1 MASVGGCLKIQYT
14 GAEASC
20 LLVGDATGDTLTAKV
35 GDAGAE
41 AEDSNFGTAGVI
53 DLTAATADTLT
64 ELTAV
69 IDAYSTYSSSV
80 LYGDDIATE
89 NILTATVQAK
99 STLYGYV
106 LFNLAT
112 VLSTYALTTWAR
124 TKYLLNL
131 PDTDQTLVEYLI
143 NSASEMAEYHAR
155 RKLAARAY
163 TTDLDGPGGTTLLL
177 PNYPINSI
185 TSIYEDTDR
194 EFDSDTLT
202 DSDDYGYYSD
212 EGIVERYSGSWT
224 TGKKALRITYNGG
237 LSTVDS
243 RLQDA
248 VIEVVAWNLKR
259 YRGSG
264 IGIRSIS
271 APDGMNTAME
281 TTIPLNALRVFES
294 YRDGRQ

>member
-1 MASVGGCLKIQYT
+1 VVGGCLKIKYT
-14 GAEASC
+14 GSEDSC
-20 LLVGDATGDTLTAKV
+20 LLLGDATAKTLTSTV
-35 GDAGAE
+35 GAAGSE
-41 AEDSNFGTAGVI
+41 AVDTNFGTAGVL
-53 DLTAATADTLT
+53 DLTGATVDTLT
-64 ELTAV
+64 ELAAV
-69 IDAYSTYSSSV
+69 IEAYDDYTASV
-80 LYGDDIATE
+80 HYGDDIPTE
-89 NILTATVQAK
+89 NIVTATVQAK
-99 STLYGYV
+99 TPLYGYV
-106 LFNLAT
+106 LFDLDS
-112 VLSTYALTTWAR
+112 VLDTYALTTWAR

-143 NSASEMAEYHAR
+143 NTASEAAEYHAR

-163 TTDLDGPGGTTLLL
+163 TSDLDGPGGTRLIL

-185 TSIYEDTDR
+185 TSIYEDEDR
-194 EFDSDTLT
+194 SFAAASEVDSTY
-202 DSDDYGYYSD
+202 YGYYSD
-212 EGIVERYSGSWT
+212 EGFVERYTGTWT
-224 TGKKALRITYNGG
+224 TEKKALRITYNAG
-237 LSTVDS
+237 LSTVPS

-259 YRGSG
+259 FRGSG